1 MKRTQIYL
9 DDETYVYLK
18 KESELKHLSI
28 SEVIRAG
35 IREKMNRRVQKIL
48 KATNK
53 VSGIWEGRP
62 LDVESHI
69 RSLRKDRKTW

>member
-53 VSGIWEGRP
+53 VSGILEGRP

>member
-53 VSGIWEGRP
+53 VSGIWEDRS

>member
-9 DDETYVYLK
+9 DDDTYVYLK

-48 KATNK
+48 KATDK
-53 VSGIWEGRP
+53 VSGIWADRSF
-62 LDVESHI
+62 DVERHI
-69 RSLRKDRKTW
+69 RSLRKDRKIW